1 MRRYL
6 VTGKNGAV
14 VRADVSLDSLLR
26 HEIAAG
32 QCVDSDRTARTACAK
47 AVERAH
53 IVAPVAGWVSL
64 KVLTF
69 VAEIADDAGQSPR
82 DAGPAPAAA
91 TAAAERAPP
100 GDGAPESG
108 RLSADALRRKEAGDE
123 AFR

>member
-14 VRADVSLDSLLR
+14 VRADVSLDSPLR

-69 VAEIADDAGQSPR
+69 VAEIADDAHSQQS
-82 DAGPAPAAA
+82 GG
-91 TAAAERAPP
+91 
-100 GDGAPESG
+100 GDGGPEN
-108 RLSADALRRKEAGDE
+108 RLSADALRRKEAGDK